1 MGLTAK
7 SIAQA
12 ARTRLKDLQLHLKV
26 PPPIVTAISMMLM
39 WFVASQAPQYVVD
52 IPGKSLAAIV
62 IAAIGFAIGLPAIRL
77 FRHQGTTVDPRYP
90 DRSEAL
96 VVEGIYRYTRNP
108 MYVGFAM
115 LVSAWMVWLGNPV
128 NIAVLAGFIAYITRF
143 QIMPEEEALAVKFGS
158 DYAEYKGSVRR
169 WL

>member
-1 MGLTAK
+1 MVLASK

-12 ARTRLKDLQLHLKV
+12 VRKRIKDPLMHLKV

-39 WFVASQAPQYVVD
+39 WFVATLVPQYAID
-52 IPGKSLAAIV
+52 IPGKSVLAIV
-62 IAAIGFAIGLPAIRL
+62 IAAMGFAIGLPAIRL

-96 VVEGIYRYTRNP
+96 VVKGIYRYTRNP

-115 LVSAWMVWLGNPV
+115 LASAWMVWLGNPV
-128 NIAVLAGFIAYITRF
+128 NIAVLVGFIVYITRF
-143 QIMPEEEALAVKFGS
+143 QIMPEEKALAEKFGS
-158 DYAEYKGSVRR
+158 DYALYKESVRR